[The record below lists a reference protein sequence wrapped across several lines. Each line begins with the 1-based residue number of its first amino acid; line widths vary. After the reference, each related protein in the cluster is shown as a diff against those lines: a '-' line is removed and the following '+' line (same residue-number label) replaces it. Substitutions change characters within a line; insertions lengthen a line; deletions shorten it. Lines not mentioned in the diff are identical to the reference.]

1 MIALGRMAMMPAHE
15 HEGQQRAQ
23 RQGDQQQHTGETQR
37 AENDVADGRFLGCR
51 LPDDPHDVRLRIL
64 HGTIKVSHDIGKTRA
79 SALCDCVI
87 GVTV

>member
-37 AENDVADGRFLGCR
+37 AENDVADGRFLG
-51 LPDDPHDVRLRIL
+51 
-64 HGTIKVSHDIGKTRA
+64 
-79 SALCDCVI
+79 
-87 GVTV
+87 